1 MPRRAHQCVHWG
13 TYIQAPRRE
22 RAIDVQVTT
31 EFSVSGTQDFVA
43 RGLCRRLLGPH
54 MLQTHVLVVLSLV
67 DDAGHGI
74 QTPGG
79 CSCDGPPGP
88 TATPATYSRPFT
100 STRDLGCNSLSGR
113 RDSNEAG
120 GWMGDVP
127 IRIFF
132 IFALTSTHGIP
143 YYLGFVLIARARR
156 LGMSTKTFAVLP
168 RSQLVRYL
176 LWYILRLFWQCTPP
190 RFLGRKGL
198 GRKGHSFLFYH
209 RNRSHSFH
217 SVPIRAVLRL

>member
-1 MPRRAHQCVHWG
+1 MHQCVHWG

-67 DDAGHGI
+67 DNAGHGI
-74 QTPGG
+74 QTPRG

-127 IRIFF
+127 IRILFYLCPNVHSWYSVLF
-132 IFALTSTHGIP
+132 GIC
-143 YYLGFVLIARARR
+143 LD
-156 LGMSTKTFAVLP
+156 
-168 RSQLVRYL
+168 
-176 LWYILRLFWQCTPP
+176 
-190 RFLGRKGL
+190 RKGAMTWDVDENFRRGAQIAVGAVSPVVYFAIVL
-198 GRKGHSFLFYH
+198 AVYATALSREEGSKEEGSFIPLL
-209 RNRSHSFH
+209 SQKSFAFL
-217 SVPIRAVLRL
+217 PFCTYPCGVLRL